1 MNVDGKPG
9 GLLKS
14 GLVGCSKGRKTLTV
28 TLAHQGIEVAC
39 SLQVCLFS
47 VMRRYRTNVSY

>member
-14 GLVGCSKGRKTLTV
+14 GLVGWLVGW
-28 TLAHQGIEVAC
+28 LAAQKAGK
-39 SLQVCLFS
+39 L
-47 VMRRYRTNVSY
+47 

>member
-14 GLVGCSKGRKTLTV
+14 GLAGWLLKRPENFNCDLGSPRHRG
-28 TLAHQGIEVAC
+28 
-39 SLQVCLFS
+39 SLQLIAGLSF
-47 VMRRYRTNVSY
+47 

>member
-39 SLQVCLFS
+39 S
-47 VMRRYRTNVSY
+47 